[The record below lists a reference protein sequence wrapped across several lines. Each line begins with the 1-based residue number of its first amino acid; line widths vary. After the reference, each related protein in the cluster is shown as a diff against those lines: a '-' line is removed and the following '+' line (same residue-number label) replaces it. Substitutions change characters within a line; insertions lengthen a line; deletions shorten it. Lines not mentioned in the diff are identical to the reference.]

1 MIFFANAKS
10 DILRM
15 QSDICPNGASD
26 IFPCGKVEEEIEIE
40 IATASP
46 RNDGRERLLRRI
58 APRNDGRAY
67 TRNDGRGRDC
77 NDK

>member
-15 QSDICPNGASD
+15 QSDIYPDGASD

-40 IATASP
+40 IATAKS
-46 RNDGRERLLRRI
+46 
-58 APRNDGRAY
+58 
-67 TRNDGRGRDC
+67 
-77 NDK
+77 KM